1 MYGDQ
6 FGEFV
11 CGFCGLTVKGDEEI
25 NSDSLGPRKKVTQP
39 LNRG

>member
-11 CGFCGLTVKGDEEI
+11 CGYLGLRVKGHEEI

-39 LNRG
+39 LN